1 MPHDR
6 DLARAPFLRPS
17 PDRSAGS
24 APSLVV
30 AVAVVLAGVAGGLLL
45 VDIAPGL
52 NWILVAAAVAV
63 PVALAFRGALDAHLM
78 AFSTLSVGLV
88 AAALHTSTEWLLVV
102 DLMAAVALASLA
114 VSKGWTWFEVALGLS
129 AVGWRGPAA
138 LAWLMRSHSH
148 PRSQDRVRAALPL
161 ARGLM
166 LGGCLIIVFGSLFAA
181 ADQAFARLAAS
192 VVPAP
197 TLDLGLFPVRMVVA
211 GMVATFAG
219 ALASFAP
226 VSSVGAGGPV
236 QWATRVREELR
247 LGRRLHFGRTE
258 WITALVMLD
267 VLFAVFVTVQVTVLF
282 GGRGHV
288 LETSG
293 LTYAQYA
300 RSGFFELL
308 AVAALTLTV
317 LAIMSRYATRSAKRD
332 EVVLRV
338 LGGILIVLTL
348 VVLASALK
356 RLSLYEEVYGF
367 TRLRLVVHATLL
379 WFAGVFVVVAIA
391 GATKSARWLPRTVLM
406 LSALLLVSLSLMRP
420 DAFIAKRNVERFED
434 SGKIDISY
442 LRDLSADAVPA
453 LARLPEPERS
463 CALVELR
470 TDLGHQESP
479 WSFNAARDTAR
490 EVLNNTPE
498 SAAAL
503 DTCYR

>member
-1 MPHDR
+1 MPHGR
-6 DLARAPFLRPS
+6 DLARAPFLRSS
-17 PDRSAGS
+17 PQGSAGPP
-24 APSLVV
+24 APLTI
-30 AVAVVLAGVAGGLLL
+30 AAAIGLAGVAGGLLL

-52 NWILVAAAVAV
+52 NWVLVAAAVAV
-63 PVALAFRGALDAHLM
+63 PVALAFRGALDAHLVG
-78 AFSTLSVGLV
+78 FSTLSLGLV
-88 AAALHTSTEWLLVV
+88 AAAVHTSTEWLLLV

-129 AVGWRGPAA
+129 AVGWRAPAA
-138 LAWLMRSHSH
+138 LAWLVRSHRH
-148 PRSQDRVRAALPL
+148 PKSQDPLRAALPL

-166 LGGCLIIVFGSLFAA
+166 LGGFMIVVFGSLFAA
-181 ADQAFARLAAS
+181 ADQAFARLAES
-192 VVPAP
+192 VLMVPS
-197 TLDLGLFPVRMVVA
+197 LDLGLLPARVVVA

-226 VSSVGAGGPV
+226 ASRVGAGGPA
-236 QWATRVREELR
+236 QWVTRVRGELR
-247 LGRRLHFGRTE
+247 LGRRRHLGRTE

-267 VLFAVFVTVQVTVLF
+267 VLFAAFVAVQVTVLF

-288 LETSG
+288 LATSG

-317 LAIMSRYATRSAKRD
+317 LAIMSRYANRTANRD
-332 EVVLRV
+332 EVVMRV
-338 LGGILIVLTL
+338 LGGILIVFTL
-348 VVLASALK
+348 VILASALK

-367 TRLRLVVHATLL
+367 TRLRLVVHASLL
-379 WFAGVFVVVAIA
+379 WFVGVFGVVAIGGVA
-391 GATKSARWLPRTVLM
+391 RSARWLPRTM
-406 LSALLLVSLSLMRP
+406 LGLTALLLACLSLLRP
-420 DAFIAKRNVERFED
+420 DSFVAQRNVDRFEQT
-434 SGKIDISY
+434 GKIDISY
-442 LRDLSADAVPA
+442 LRNLSADAVPA

-470 TDLGHQESP
+470 ADLAHKESR
-479 WSFNAARDTAR
+479 WSFNTARDTAR
-490 EVLNNTPE
+490 EILNNTPE